1 MSDSPLNALA
11 RLNEIGAAI
20 NQLGTGDATGAL
32 DTLRLI
38 VLSAVEVVSGSSA
51 VIFTYDERKGLFDPA
66 SRVSAE
72 GLTAPTPLDFPR
84 PDGYGALAVRARR
97 RVLSYEEHL
106 PIHPEKVAVG
116 ARVMIGSPLIVGEEV
131 LGVLYVYLHENRALT
146 ALELLLLD
154 NFVHHAAMAL
164 YIVRQLTVAEA
175 RDTRKGK
182 ELRRLRRAGML
193 ISSRTNLQDTLESI
207 LRMAL
212 EVMDAHYGIFRLV
225 DKTGQTL
232 VTRAFIG
239 EGLDHP
245 LIETLPLRR
254 TSIMGTVALDREPLV
269 ISDLREAPYCH
280 IYYPLDSKIEM
291 RSELAVPLIGAS
303 GRLEGVLNLESP
315 QVNAFSTQDR
325 YILQIL
331 ATQAVI
337 AIQEARLLDALQD
350 LATLLLTQTRQDV
363 LDQIVQSACKLL
375 NVQVA
380 LVWLIQ
386 DQHLVLQAASDDHL
400 HGERIEMQSLTG
412 QVITTGQ
419 PVTSYDVTQDSRFGL
434 KSFARRYGWGSALIV
449 PIIASD
455 RPTPLGAL
463 SIYTTQP
470 DLRHFDEAEWEKKVL
485 ALLGHYAALA
495 IQNAAR
501 QDELRAL
508 QEKRAIAETFAA
520 VGDIASNLLH
530 RLNNKV
536 GTIPV
541 RVEGIQ
547 DKCAPLLS
555 ENAYLA
561 ANLIEI
567 ERSAAEAM
575 EIVRENLFHLHPITL
590 APVSVLAGVREAIRA
605 THPGPE
611 TVIELRGLEPLPWIQ
626 ADQKR
631 LTLLF
636 VNLLEN
642 AISAMHGQGRICIVG
657 GADEKWV
664 TVSVSDTGP
673 GIAPALHERIFEFTY
688 STREHPGK
696 LGFGLWWV
704 KTLVTRFGGTVS
716 VESDGQTGTAFV
728 LKFPL
733 VAEEKMNGPDFRSF
747 KSRIPERLENQTSE
761 VWGNVEGK

>member
-20 NQLGTGDATGAL
+20 NNLSTRDVPRAAL

-38 VLSAVEVVSGSSA
+38 VQSAVEVVPGSSA
-51 VIFTYDERKGLFDPA
+51 VIFTYDAKKGTFDPH

-72 GLTAPTPLDFPR
+72 GTTAPAANDAPR
-84 PDGYGALAVRARR
+84 PNGFGFLAVRERR
-97 RVLSYEEHL
+97 RVLSYEEPTL
-106 PIHPEKVAVG
+106 SIHPEKVAVG
-116 ARVMIGSPLIVGEEV
+116 AKVMIGYPLIVSEEA
-131 LGVLYVYLHENRALT
+131 LGVLYLYLHEDRLLT
-146 ALELLLLD
+146 DLELLLLD

-164 YIVRQLTVAEA
+164 YISRQMVVAQEREA
-175 RDTRKGK
+175 RKSK

-193 ISSRTNLQDTLESI
+193 ISSRSNLQDTLESI

-232 VTRAFIG
+232 VTRAFVG
-239 EGLDHP
+239 DGLNHP
-245 LIETLPLRR
+245 MTETLPIRR

-269 ISDLREAPYCH
+269 ISDLREPPYCH
-280 IYYPLDSKIEM
+280 IYYPLDSTTEM

-315 QVNAFSTQDR
+315 QVNAFTTQDR

-350 LATLLLTQTRQDV
+350 LSTLLLTQTRQNV
-363 LDQIVQSACKLL
+363 LEQIVKWACELI

-380 LVWLIQ
+380 LIWLIQ
-386 DQHLVLQAASDDHL
+386 DQALVLQAASDKHL

-419 PVTSYDVTQDSRFGL
+419 PVTSYNVAQDPRFGL

-455 RPTPLGAL
+455 SPTPLGAL
-463 SIYTTQP
+463 SIYTSHP

-485 ALLGHYAALA
+485 GLLGHYAALA
-495 IQNAAR
+495 VQNAAR
-501 QDELRAL
+501 QDELRTV

-547 DKCAPLLS
+547 DKCAPLLA
-555 ENAYLA
+555 ENPYLNT
-561 ANLIEI
+561 NLMEI

-575 EIVRENLFHLHPITL
+575 EIVRQNLFHLRPITL
-590 APVSVLAGVREAIRA
+590 APVSILAGVREAIRA
-605 THPGPE
+605 ANPGPGV
-611 TVIELRGLEPLPWIQ
+611 VIELRGLEALPWVQ

-636 VNLLEN
+636 TNLLEN
-642 AISAMHGQGRICIVG
+642 AISAMNGQGRICLSGSVNRPDG
-657 GADEKWV
+657 EGNEKWV
-664 TVSVSDTGP
+664 TVTVSDTGP
-673 GIAPALHERIFEFTY
+673 GIAPTLHERIFEFTY

-704 KTLVTRFGGTVS
+704 KTLMTRFGGTVT
-716 VESDGQTGTAFV
+716 VESDGQTGTAFI

-733 VAEEKMNGPDFRSF
+733 VSEEK
-747 KSRIPERLENQTSE
+747 
-761 VWGNVEGK
+761 

>member
-1 MSDSPLNALA
+1 MSNSPLNPLA

-20 NQLGTGDATGAL
+20 NKLGTGDAPGAPL
-32 DTLRLI
+32 DLLRLI
-38 VLSAVEVVSGSSA
+38 LESAVEAIPGSSA
-51 VIFTYDERKGLFDPA
+51 VIFTYDERKGGFDPH
-66 SRVSAE
+66 SRVAAE
-72 GLTAPTPLDFPR
+72 GVSTPAVNATPR
-84 PDGYGALAVRARR
+84 PDGFGALAVRERR
-97 RVLSYEEHL
+97 RVLSDEAPGL
-106 PIHPEKVAVG
+106 SIHPEKAAVG
-116 ARVMIGSPLIVGEEV
+116 AKVMIASPLIVAQEV
-131 LGVLYVYLHENRALT
+131 LGVFYLSLPEERPLT
-146 ALELLLLD
+146 GLEQLSLD

-164 YIVRQLTVAEA
+164 YVSQQMNTSQE

-225 DKTGQTL
+225 DKTGQVL
-232 VTRAFIG
+232 VTRAFVG

-245 LIETLPLRR
+245 LIETLPIRR
-254 TSIMGTVALDREPLV
+254 TSVMGTVALDREPLV
-269 ISDLREAPYCH
+269 ISDLREPPYCH
-280 IYYPLDSKIEM
+280 IYYPLDSATEM

-350 LATLLLTQTRQDV
+350 LSTLLLTRTRQEV
-363 LDQIVQSACKLL
+363 LDQIVKWACELL
-375 NVQVA
+375 NVQVG
-380 LVWLIQ
+380 LIWLIQ
-386 DQHLVLQAASDDHL
+386 DQHLVLQAATDDHL
-400 HGERIEMQSLTG
+400 HGERMDIHTSLTG
-412 QVITTGQ
+412 QVITNGQ
-419 PVTSYDVTQDSRFGL
+419 PATSYDVSQDPRFGQ
-434 KSFARRYGWGSALIV
+434 KSFARRYELGSALIV
-449 PIIASD
+449 PILAND
-455 RPTPLGAL
+455 NPTSLGAL
-463 SIYTTQP
+463 SIYTRRP

-485 ALLGHYAALA
+485 ALFGHYAALA
-495 IQNAAR
+495 VQNAAR
-501 QDELRAL
+501 QDELRAV

-541 RVEGIQ
+541 RIEGIQ
-547 DKCAPLLS
+547 DKCAELLA
-555 ENAYLA
+555 ENSYLA
-561 ANLIEI
+561 GNLIEI

-575 EIVRENLFHLHPITL
+575 EIVRENLFHLRPILL
-590 APVSVLAGVREAIRA
+590 APVSILTGVREAIQA
-605 THPGPE
+605 VEPNAHIH
-611 TVIELRGLEPLPWIQ
+611 IEFRGLEPLPWIQ

-636 VNLLEN
+636 TNLLEN
-642 AISAMHGQGRICIVG
+642 AISAMNGQGRICLS
-657 GADEKWV
+657 GAVEEKWV
-664 TVSVSDTGP
+664 IITVSDTGP
-673 GIAPALHERIFEFTY
+673 GIAPDLHEQIFEFTFSY
-688 STREHPGK
+688 RASTRDHPGK

-704 KTLVTRFGGTVS
+704 KTLMTRFGGTVS
-716 VESDGQTGTAFV
+716 VESDGQSGTAFI

-733 VAEEKMNGPDFRSF
+733 VVDEK
-747 KSRIPERLENQTSE
+747 
-761 VWGNVEGK
+761 

>member
-11 RLNEIGAAI
+11 RLNQIGAAI
-20 NQLGTGDATGAL
+20 NQLGTGNTPGAAL

-38 VLSAVEVVSGSSA
+38 VQSAVEVVPGSSA
-51 VIFTYDERKGLFDPA
+51 VIFTYNERKGAFDPQ

-72 GLTAPTPLDFPR
+72 GFTTPAVSDTPR
-84 PDGYGALAVRARR
+84 PNGFGARAVRERR
-97 RVLSYEEHL
+97 RVLSYEEPAV

-116 ARVMIGSPLIVGEEV
+116 ARVMIGYPLIVSEEV

-164 YIVRQLTVAEA
+164 YIVRQMTVAQE
-175 RDTRKGK
+175 RDTRKSK

-193 ISSRTNLQDTLESI
+193 ISSRSNLQDTLESI

-212 EVMDAHYGIFRLV
+212 QVMDAHYGIFRLV

-232 VTRAFIG
+232 VTRAFVG
-239 EGLDHP
+239 DGLDHP
-245 LIETLPLRR
+245 LIETLPIRR

-280 IYYPLDSKIEM
+280 IYYPLDSAIEM

-350 LATLLLTQTRQDV
+350 LSTLLLTQTRQEV
-363 LDQIVQSACKLL
+363 LDQIVKWACDLL

-380 LVWLIQ
+380 LIWLIQ
-386 DQHLVLQAASDDHL
+386 DTHLVLQAASDDHL

-412 QVITTGQ
+412 QVIATGQ
-419 PVTSYDVTQDSRFGL
+419 SVTSYDVTQDPRFGL

-455 RPTPLGAL
+455 SATPLGAL

-501 QDELRAL
+501 LDELRAV

-561 ANLIEI
+561 TNLIEI

-575 EIVRENLFHLHPITL
+575 EIVRENLFHLRPITL
-590 APVSVLAGVREAIRA
+590 APVSILAGVREAIRA
-605 THPGPE
+605 ANPGPD
-611 TVIELRGLEPLPWIQ
+611 TVIELRGLDPLPWVQ

-642 AISAMHGQGRICIVG
+642 AISAMNGQGRIVVSGTATNG
-657 GADEKWV
+657 GGDEKWV

-704 KTLVTRFGGTVS
+704 KTLITRFGGTVS
-716 VESDGQTGTAFV
+716 VESDGQAGTTFV

-733 VAEEKMNGPDFRSF
+733 VAEEK
-747 KSRIPERLENQTSE
+747 
-761 VWGNVEGK
+761 